1 MSNKESA
8 VERAKKYLGMSKQDL
23 NAEYD
28 RLRETDPEN
37 AAAEGLLMHKVF
49 HKRPGYESLLEEPVD
64 VGTGVK
70 TEESGGTFPAPA
82 ETRIAPFLPGYTPK
96 SEGLVESNSTNPF
109 GSKDLLGTYRNIGG
123 FGNLYEPIQSPTID
137 IFGGEVPA
145 TRSYSRNY
153 NPDLFIFK

>member
-1 MSNKESA
+1 MTDKESA
-8 VERAKKYLGMSKQDL
+8 VERAKRYLAMSKQDL

-49 HKRPGYESLLEEPVD
+49 HKRPGYESLLKEPVD

-70 TEESGGTFPAPA
+70 NEESDGTFPTPA
-82 ETRIAPFLPGYTPK
+82 ETRIAPFLPEYTPK
-96 SEGLVESNSTNPF
+96 SGGLVEPNITNPL
-109 GSKDLLGTYRNIGG
+109 GSMDFLGTYRNIGG
-123 FGNLYEPIQSPTID
+123 YGNLYEPMQSPTID

-145 TRSYSRNY
+145 TRSYSRNF